1 MVSPIA
7 HVTALAVGT
16 FCISLG
22 CMCYSLVPS
31 DMPTGNTDSM
41 ADIVGIVLHTH
52 FRTPFATTFV
62 TMRTATRQGQWR
74 LQDLLERLLVQH
86 GRGQLV
92 VQLEGIESRGRQ
104 QPPWSRSL
112 LLAESYDALRT
123 VFAEVTLDRFD
134 FAGRYLIVLEDAQ
147 VTLATV
153 DRIFHEL
160 WVRQIVNVVVAL
172 RPADDDRTTGPVQ
185 LWTYYPFSPGLCR
198 IPKPYLLFTWPQDT
212 VLYGVDFYPRK
223 NVQFHG
229 CPLRVGS
236 FETRPFTVLTAG
248 AGISVGAGPVLSG
261 FEGDLLHSLA
271 GRFNFGVNVR
281 VPPRSQ
287 QWGDA
292 AFENSTGMM
301 RMIYT
306 EEVDFGISCLG
317 VSYERSAMLKAG
329 KVHFTTELV
338 VVVPPGTPYTAFEKL
353 FQPFQITIWLAT
365 GLCIGIG
372 LLVIA
377 SLQLMPNDGTRAT
390 VRRYI
395 AGERQLHS
403 PVLNILRIL
412 LAAPLP
418 FTPTGTFPRTLLSQ
432 WMLVSLLLN
441 LLYQGSLFQYLQR
454 ASTHPP
460 MMTLAEIDH
469 SGALYYISESARRYF
484 QQYPHRLRRLRYFH
498 NVPDSIA
505 ARLRWMGAHPND
517 PNVAMC
523 TRDHVAYYNAKHAR
537 QADRGRLLIAR
548 ETMALYTVTIFYPK
562 RSMLTASF
570 DEHVERIDSS
580 GLLKY
585 WSARYGDYHFF
596 GTQQSALRTEPSP
609 INVAQLAGALQL
621 LLGMLL
627 AAILLFFAEL
637 VWARHTRVGTQ
648 DAGHSNDR

>member
-1 MVSPIA
+1 MVSRFAP
-7 HVTALAVGT
+7 VTVLAVGT
-16 FCISLG
+16 VCIASFCI
-22 CMCYSLVPS
+22 CYSLLLPVA
-31 DMPTGNTDSM
+31 PTDTTNNM
-41 ADIVGIVLHTH
+41 ADIVGIILHTH
-52 FRTPFATTFV
+52 FRTPFATTLV
-62 TMRTATRQGQWR
+62 SMRSATQQGRWR

-123 VFAEVTLDRFD
+123 VFVELTLDRFD
-134 FAGRYLIVLEDAQ
+134 FSGCYLIVLEDAP

-172 RPADDDRTTGPVQ
+172 RPTDDDRTTGPVQ
-185 LWTYYPFSPGLCR
+185 LWTYYPFSAGLCR
-198 IPKPYLLFTWPQDT
+198 IPKPYLLFSWPHDT

-223 NVQFHG
+223 NAQFHG

-248 AGISVGAGPVLSG
+248 AGIAVGAGPTLSG
-261 FEGDLLHSLA
+261 FEGDLLRSLA
-271 GRFNFGVNVR
+271 ERFNFGVNVR
-281 VPPRSQ
+281 VPPRAQ

-353 FQPFQITIWLAT
+353 FQPFQIAIWITT
-365 GLCIGIG
+365 GLCTGIG
-372 LLVIA
+372 FLVIA
-377 SLQLMPNDGTRAT
+377 ALRLLPNDGTRTT

-395 AGERQLHS
+395 TGARQLHS
-403 PVLNILRIL
+403 PALNIVRVL
-412 LAAPLP
+412 LSVPLP

-432 WMLVSLLLN
+432 WMLVTLLLN

-460 MMTLAEIDH
+460 MMTLAEIDR
-469 SGALYYISESARRYF
+469 SGALYHISESARRF
-484 QQYPHRLRRLRYFH
+484 FEQYPHRLPRLRYFP

-505 ARLRWMGAHPND
+505 ARLRWMDG
-517 PNVAMC
+517 
-523 TRDHVAYYNAKHAR
+523 
-537 QADRGRLLIAR
+537 GRLLIAR
-548 ETMALYTVTIFYPK
+548 EPMALYTVTILYPK

-596 GTQQSALRTEPSP
+596 GSRKSDRRTEPSP
-609 INVAQLAGALQL
+609 IRVAQLAGALQL

-627 AAILLFFAEL
+627 AATLLFFAEL
-637 VWARHTRVGTQ
+637 GWARHTR
-648 DAGHSNDR
+648 ARMSR